1 MRREYILSILLF
13 LLLLFSVACSDVRSP
28 ADINSGDVSLE
39 RKIGQM
45 IMIGFRGVDIANATL
60 ISEKQVARGEIGGV
74 LILPYNIENRK
85 QLLKSIKDIKSIKRT
100 YPLLVAIDQE
110 GGKICRLNDAN
121 GFTSFPS
128 SKEVARSRTP
138 RQAFKL
144 YLKMAGI
151 IKETGVNLNLA
162 PVVDLDVN
170 PDSPAIGR
178 IERSFSADPN
188 IVLTYAE
195 QFIPAHRETGVLTS
209 IKHYPGH
216 GSAGNDTHLG
226 LTDITGSWRKIELI
240 PYMEL
245 IKKGLVDT
253 VMTAHVVNTDV
264 DDKYPASLSEKHVEE
279 NLRDRLGFDG
289 VIITDDLQMGAV
301 SNIYPLEDIVIKAIN
316 SGSDILLFANY
327 FNPDPEIPRKVRKI
341 VIQAI
346 KEGKIK
352 RERVEESF
360 QRIMRL
366 KKRLS

>member
-1 MRREYILSILLF
+1 MRRKYILSIPLF
-13 LLLLFSVACSDVRSP
+13 LLFVFSTACSDVRSP
-28 ADINSGDVSLE
+28 ADIKSGDVSLE

-45 IMIGFRGVDIANATL
+45 IMIGFRGVDIDNATL
-60 ISEKQVARGEIGGV
+60 ISEKQVTRGEIGGV

-85 QLLKSIKDIKSIKRT
+85 QFLKLIKDIKSIKTT

-128 SKEVARSRTP
+128 SKEVARAKTP
-138 RQAFKL
+138 REAFKL

-151 IKETGVNLNLA
+151 IKGTGINLNLA
-162 PVVDLDVN
+162 PVVDLDIN
-170 PDSPAIGR
+170 PDSPAIGK

-188 IVLTYAE
+188 IVLSYAE
-195 QFIPAHRETGVLTS
+195 QFISAHRETGVLTS
-209 IKHYPGH
+209 VKHYPGH

-226 LTDITGSWRKIELI
+226 FTDVTGTWKKIELI
-240 PYMEL
+240 PYREL

-253 VMTAHVVNTDV
+253 VMTAHVVNADV

-279 NLRDRLGFDG
+279 NLRGRLGFDG

-301 SNIYPLEDIVIKAIN
+301 SNIYPLEDIVINAIN

-327 FNPDPEIPRKVRKI
+327 FNLDPKISGKVRKI
-341 VIQAI
+341 IIQAI
-346 KEGKIK
+346 DEGKIK
-352 RERVEESF
+352 RERIEESF
-360 QRIMRL
+360 QRIMKL
-366 KKRLS
+366 KKKLS

>member
-1 MRREYILSILLF
+1 MRRKYILSILLF
-13 LLLLFSVACSDVRSP
+13 LLVIFSTACSDIKSP

-45 IMIGFRGVDIANATL
+45 IMIGFRGVDIDNATL
-60 ISEKQVARGEIGGV
+60 ISEKQVTRGEMGGV

-85 QLLKSIKDIKSIKRT
+85 QFLKLIKDIKSIKTT

-128 SKEVARSRTP
+128 SKEVARTKTP
-138 RQAFKL
+138 REAFKL
-144 YLKMAGI
+144 YLKMARI
-151 IKETGVNLNLA
+151 IRETGVNLNLA
-162 PVVDLDVN
+162 PVVDLDIN
-170 PDSPAIGR
+170 PDSPAIGK

-188 IVLTYAE
+188 IVLSYAE
-195 QFIPAHRETGVLTS
+195 QFISAHRQTGVLTS
-209 IKHYPGH
+209 VKHYPGQ

-226 LTDITGSWRKIELI
+226 LTDITGTWRKIELI
-240 PYMEL
+240 PYREL

-279 NLRDRLGFDG
+279 NLRVRLGFDG

-301 SNIYPLEDIVIKAIN
+301 SNIYTLEEIVIKAIN
-316 SGSDILLFANY
+316 AGSDILLFANY
-327 FNPDPEIPRKVRKI
+327 FHPDPEIPGKVRKI
-341 VIQAI
+341 VIRAI

-352 RERVEESF
+352 RERIEESF
-360 QRIMRL
+360 QRIMEL